1 VEGPDGGVYLSYSGK
16 DDNGNY
22 IFAARIGKDTRALW
36 WYSIVE
42 GLLIPGSNLY
52 QSQKNLVV
60 NLNKQKIR
68 EKLLDYQV
76 KDVQI
81 GDHEGIY
88 KVYVH
93 EKIGIQYPDK
103 PGLKVLE
110 VDWIYTVETQWEK
123 LGLSGSEK
131 WVRN

>member
-1 VEGPDGGVYLSYSGK
+1 
-16 DDNGNY
+16 
-22 IFAARIGKDTRALW
+22 
-36 WYSIVE
+36 
-42 GLLIPGSNLY
+42 LLIPGSNLY